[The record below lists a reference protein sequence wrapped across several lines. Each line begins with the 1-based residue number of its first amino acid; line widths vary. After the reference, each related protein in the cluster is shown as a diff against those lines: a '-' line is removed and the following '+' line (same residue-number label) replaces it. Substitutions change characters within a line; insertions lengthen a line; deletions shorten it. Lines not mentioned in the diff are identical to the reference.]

1 LCRLTFGCDGRH
13 GVSFNPEGLP
23 YRTMVTKTV
32 RQVVRRYNLLPPGT
46 TVVVGVSG
54 GADSLCLLHVL
65 NRLQTQRGFSL
76 HVAHLNH
83 GLRGA
88 EAAADAEFVAALA
101 GQWALPATVEERD
114 VAGYAR
120 KRKIAI
126 EEAAREVRYAFLAE
140 VAARV
145 GADRVAVAHH
155 ADDQTE
161 TVLMHALR
169 GAGLAGLRGMR
180 PNSRYP
186 LQGSELRLIRPL
198 LEVTRAQIEAYCAEH
213 GLKPRFDRS
222 NLDTTFFRNRL
233 RHEVIPYLETI
244 NPNIRQVLRHTAAGL
259 ADDYDFLREA
269 VNEAWSTVGRE
280 EGEAILFDRAAWS
293 ALHPS
298 LQRGLIRKAV
308 RQLRPGLKDINWL
321 HVEPARRLALEKPPG
336 KRATL
341 PQGLFLFCQRDV
353 LVIGERVPLPDEPQL
368 KPGTSVAV
376 NVPGETVLPG
386 GRWLIRAEV
395 VARAA
400 LPAHP
405 HTNADRWQAFL
416 DASVAGAALR
426 LRTRGPGDRFCPLG
440 LEGHHMTLSE
450 FFIAQKVPAP
460 LRDRLP
466 LLVSGGDILWV
477 VGWRIDERAKVT
489 EGTEEVLWV
498 RIMPR

>member
-1 LCRLTFGCDGRH
+1 ML
-13 GVSFNPEGLP
+13 
-23 YRTMVTKTV
+23 TKTV
-32 RQVVRRYNLLPPGT
+32 RQVVRRYKLLPPGA

-54 GADSLCLLHVL
+54 GPDSLCLLHVL
-65 NRLQTQRGFSL
+65 NRLQAQGSFVL

-88 EAAADAEFVAALA
+88 EADADAEFVAALA
-101 GQWALPATVEERD
+101 GRWALPVTVEERN
-114 VAGYAR
+114 VAGYAC
-120 KRKIAI
+120 KRKLAI

-140 VAARV
+140 VAARI

-180 PNSRYP
+180 PNSRFP
-186 LQGSELRLIRPL
+186 LRGSHLRLIRPL
-198 LEVTRAQIEAYCAEH
+198 LEVTRAQIEAYCAAH
-213 GLKPRFDRS
+213 GLQPRFDRS

-259 ADDYDFLREA
+259 ADDYDFLRQA
-269 VNEAWSTVGRE
+269 VNEAWNSVARQ

-308 RQLRPGLKDINWL
+308 RQLRPTLKDINWL
-321 HVEPARRLALEKPPG
+321 HVEPARRLGLEKPPG

-341 PQGLFLFCQRDV
+341 PRGLFLFCRRDV
-353 LVIGERVPLPDEPQL
+353 LVIGEQVPLPDEPQL
-368 KPGTSVAV
+368 KPGTHVMI
-376 NVPGETVLPG
+376 NLPGETVLPG
-386 GRWLIRAEV
+386 GRWVIRAKV
-395 VARAA
+395 VERSA

-405 HTNADRWQAFL
+405 RTNADRWQAFL
-416 DASVAGAALR
+416 DASAAGADLR
-426 LRTRGPGDRFCPLG
+426 LRTRQPGDRFCPLG
-440 LEGHHMTLSE
+440 LEGHHMTLGE
-450 FFIAQKVPAP
+450 FFIAQKVPVP
-460 LRDRLP
+460 LRERLP
-466 LLVSGGDILWV
+466 LLVSGAGILWV
-477 VGWRIDERAKVT
+477 VGQRIDERAKVT
-489 EGTEEVLWV
+489 EGTQEVLWV
-498 RIMPR
+498 RIVLR